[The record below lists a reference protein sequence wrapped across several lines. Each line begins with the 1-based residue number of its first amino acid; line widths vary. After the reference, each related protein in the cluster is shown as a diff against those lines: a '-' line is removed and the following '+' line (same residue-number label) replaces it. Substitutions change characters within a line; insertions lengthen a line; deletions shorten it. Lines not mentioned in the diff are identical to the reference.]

1 MIEAVPA
8 EAGSGVA
15 AIATGAAS
23 GAGNKGSEGI
33 FYVVGQRG
41 NVYGG
46 GNPTALADFDAVIQR
61 LDKQGSIE
69 ENVIFV
75 NRQFSFDIDDM

>member
-23 GAGNKGSEGI
+23 EAGNKGSEGI
-33 FYVVGQRG
+33 FYGRSE
-41 NVYGG
+41 
-46 GNPTALADFDAVIQR
+46 R
-61 LDKQGSIE
+61 
-69 ENVIFV
+69 
-75 NRQFSFDIDDM
+75 